1 MNYTNLPEC
10 VNYIVLRLK
19 MNLSKNLK
27 NSEIQIFKNTKTNYY
42 TLYVLIFDSSN
53 IYKFK
58 FIINKIINNKKID
71 ILINSLF
78 DMIEKKCFSTK

>member
-1 MNYTNLPEC
+1 
-10 VNYIVLRLK
+10 

-27 NSEIQIFKNTKTNYY
+27 NSEIQIFKNTKTNSY
-42 TLYVLIFDSSN
+42 TLYVLIFGSSN
-53 IYKFK
+53 IYKFT

-78 DMIEKKCFSTK
+78 DMIEQKCFSTK